1 MHILKTVIYSK
12 LASLTL
18 ETLAI
23 GLVMGVAMVGG
34 TLVAN
39 RFINNMDK
47 DKFQKYVA
55 ILLCIVG
62 GYMLIF
68 GA

>member
-1 MHILKTVIYSK
+1 
-12 LASLTL
+12 
-18 ETLAI
+18 
-23 GLVMGVAMVGG
+23 MGAAMVVG

-39 RFINNMDK
+39 KFIKRMDK
-47 DKFQKYVA
+47 NKFQKYVA
-55 ILLCIVG
+55 ALLCVVG

>member
-1 MHILKTVIYSK
+1 MV
-12 LASLTL
+12 
-18 ETLAI
+18 
-23 GLVMGVAMVGG
+23 VAMVGG